1 MTKQEFAAE
10 MAKKTG
16 MTKTDSIKA
25 YDAFLEVASDFLK
38 KGENV
43 AFLGFGTFSLQHKA
57 ARMARNPRDGKQ
69 IKVPA
74 KSVVKF
80 KAGKALSDSVVK
92 VKIKK

>member
-16 MTKTDSIKA
+16 MTKTDSVKA
-25 YDAFLEVASDFLK
+25 YDALFEVTEELLK
-38 KGENV
+38 KGEKV

-57 ARMARNPRDGKQ
+57 ARMARNPKDGKQ
-69 IKVPA
+69 VKVAA
-74 KSVVKF
+74 KTVVKF
-80 KAGKALSDSVVK
+80 KAGKALSDSVLK

>member
-10 MAKKTG
+10 MAKKAG
-16 MTKTDSIKA
+16 MTKTDSVKA
-25 YDAFLEVASDFLK
+25 YDAFLEVTSDLLK
-38 KGENV
+38 KGEKV
-43 AFLGFGTFSLQHKA
+43 AFLGFGTFSLQHRA
-57 ARMARNPRDGKQ
+57 ARMARNPKGGDQ

-74 KSVVKF
+74 KNVVKF